1 MALLAKLKQRAKALE
16 ADSYAL
22 YLVARDPRTPWYV
35 RLLVASVA
43 AYAISPIDLIP
54 DFIPLIGYLDDL
66 ILVPA
71 GLALAVRLVPS
82 DVLGDC
88 RAKAAEA
95 TGDERPAS
103 IAVGVVVTGVWLVVL
118 ASLLVWVYLSLQHK

>member
-1 MALLAKLKQRAKALE
+1 MTLLGKLKQRARALE

-22 YLVARDPRTPWYV
+22 YLVARDARTPWYV
-35 RLLVASVA
+35 RLLVAAVA

-54 DFIPLIGYLDDL
+54 DFIPVIGYLDDL

-71 GLALAVRLVPS
+71 GLALAVRLVPPE
-82 DVLGDC
+82 VLEEC

-95 TGDERPAS
+95 TGDDRPVS
-103 IAVGVVVTGVWLVVL
+103 VAVGAVVVGLWLVLL
-118 ASLLVWVYLSLQHK
+118 ALLSAWAYFTIRRR